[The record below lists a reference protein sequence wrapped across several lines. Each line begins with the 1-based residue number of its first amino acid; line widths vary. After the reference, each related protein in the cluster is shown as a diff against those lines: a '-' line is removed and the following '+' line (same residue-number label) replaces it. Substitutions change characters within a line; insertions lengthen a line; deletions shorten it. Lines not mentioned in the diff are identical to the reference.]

1 MEPFGPDNLRP
12 VFITRKVYDSGYSKI
27 VKEKHLRFVVKQNGV
42 TFTGIG
48 FDLADKMQLLSSGQP
63 VDLVYK
69 LDENEWNGQK
79 SLQLRV
85 IDVKQSEG

>member
-1 MEPFGPDNLRP
+1 MEPFGPDNLKP
-12 VFITRKVYDSGYSKI
+12 IFITRNVFDSGYSKI
-27 VKEKHLRFVVKQNGV
+27 VKERHLRFVVKQHGI

-48 FDLADKMQLLSSGQP
+48 FDMADKWPLLASGKP
-63 VDLVYK
+63 VDIVYK

-85 IDVKQSEG
+85 IDVKPTQ